1 MKSYSWDNAQVVLV
15 GNKSDLEQERVVT
28 REQGEQ
34 LAGQLGLPFFETSAR
49 LGWNVP
55 EVFDKLVDLICD
67 AMSKSLDNDPT
78 LPRATGPDDLLT
90 DSPPQPEARGC
101 KC

>member
-1 MKSYSWDNAQVVLV
+1 MKTYSWDNAQVVLV
-15 GNKSDLEQERVVT
+15 GNKSDLEHERAVT

-49 LGWNVP
+49 SGENVS
-55 EVFDKLVDLICD
+55 ETFDKLVDLICD
-67 AMSKSLDNDPT
+67 AMSKSLENDPT
-78 LPRATGPDDLLT
+78 LPRVPGQDETLAEA
-90 DSPPQPEARGC
+90 PPPPEGGC